1 MAPLQ
6 GAAARCCCKVLV
18 SECCLRFGAWLLL
31 PLQGAAA
38 GCRCRVPLQGAA
50 IAGPA
55 AECCC
60 RGTLELG
67 RWSFVAGAAAK
78 CRCIGAVAAA
88 GCRCKVLVLERCL
101 RFGAWLLMP
110 LEGPRCR
117 CELQKPGPL
126 YRSQIIRRLLF
137 EHLLQGAAVRVP
149 LRDTTLTTLKLS
161 LRFGA

>member
-1 MAPLQ
+1 MLLQ
-6 GAAARCCCKVLV
+6 GACVRVLFALWSLV
-18 SECCLRFGAWLLL
+18 AV
-31 PLQGAAA
+31 AAA
-38 GCRCRVPLQGAA
+38 GCRCRVLQLLVPLQSA
-50 IAGPA
+50 A
-55 AECCC
+55 AEA
-60 RGTLELG
+60 
-67 RWSFVAGAAAK
+67 RWSLVAGAAAK

-101 RFGAWLLMP
+101 RYGAWLLMP

-117 CELQKPGPL
+117 CELQNPGPL

-149 LRDTTLTTLKLS
+149 VRDTTLKLN